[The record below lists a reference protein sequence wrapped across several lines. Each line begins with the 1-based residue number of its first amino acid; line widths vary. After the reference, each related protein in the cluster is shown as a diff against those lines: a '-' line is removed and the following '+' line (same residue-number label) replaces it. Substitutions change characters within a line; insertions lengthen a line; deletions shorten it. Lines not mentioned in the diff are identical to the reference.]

1 MTRPGMMLSEALKQL
16 VHRPATV
23 RYPASKARVPPR
35 FRGRIVYRAERCVGC
50 KLCVKDCPSDAIA
63 INKLE
68 DGSFEAVFELDRCVF
83 CAQCVASCNKDALE
97 ASPDF
102 ELATADKAAL
112 RVRSDAGG
120 RRP

>member
-16 VHRPATV
+16 ARRPATV
-23 RYPASKARVPPR
+23 RYPATKARVPPR
-35 FRGRIVYRAERCVGC
+35 FRGKMVFHAERCVGC
-50 KLCVKDCPSDAIA
+50 RLCVKDCPSEAIA

-83 CAQCVASCNKDALE
+83 CGQCAASCNKDALE

-102 ELATADKAAL
+102 ELATADKAEL
-112 RVRSDAGG
+112 RVRFDAGG